1 MSTVTNSRG
10 VEVRVYSTRAEAVNM
25 EVVEPLAAGLDA
37 GEEPGDLFDVEAIAE
52 RVVEWHTEW
61 ADWHGQDV
69 EWLPL
74 NGFCSSLSDDPDE
87 FWTVVADHQRE
98 QRSDPS

>member
-1 MSTVTNSRG
+1 MNVTNSHG
-10 VEVRVYSTRAEAVNM
+10 VRVQVYSTWAEAVNM
-25 EVVEPLAAGLDA
+25 EVVEPLAATLDG
-37 GEEPGDLFDVEAIAE
+37 GENPADLYDVEAIAE
-52 RVVEWHTEW
+52 RVLEWHTEW
-61 ADWHGQDV
+61 VERDGEQV

-74 NGFCSSLSDDPDE
+74 NGFCNSLSDDPDE